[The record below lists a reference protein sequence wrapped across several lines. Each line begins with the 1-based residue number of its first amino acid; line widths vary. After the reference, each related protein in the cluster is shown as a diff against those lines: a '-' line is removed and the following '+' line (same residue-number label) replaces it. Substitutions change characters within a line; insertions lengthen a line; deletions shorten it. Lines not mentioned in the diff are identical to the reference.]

1 MGEES
6 ITIGKNA
13 ICGIII
19 VLLAGLLVVSIFTQ
33 GFGIV
38 KADCPDVVNVT
49 DCPDTTPP
57 VEDNTT
63 EQPALP
69 QITVEF
75 GSYPPLGD
83 ENAPVALVQFSDYQ
97 CPYCARLYS
106 QGEAQLK
113 TSYVAEG
120 KLKLYFRDYPL
131 YFHQWAGY
139 AAVAATCAD
148 EQGKFWE
155 MHGKLFESQGE
166 WSASDVNA
174 SMLFKG
180 YAVELGM
187 DNETFNTCYD
197 NQTHVE
203 KIIADMT
210 EGQSYAY
217 VLGKEGLGTPSNF
230 LIIPKSKVN
239 GDDLKAV
246 VASINDEGGT
256 LVLLENENEYTVLVP
271 GAYSYNV
278 FDAVLS
284 TVDY

>member
-6 ITIGKNA
+6 ITIGKNM

-19 VLLAGLLVVSIFTQ
+19 VLLAGLLVVSVFTQ
-33 GFGIV
+33 GFGVV

-57 VEDNTT
+57 VDDNVTD
-63 EQPALP
+63 QPALP

-83 ENAPVALVQFSDYQ
+83 ENAPVTMVEFSEFQ
-97 CPYCARLYS
+97 CPYCAKLYL
-106 QGEAQLK
+106 QAETKLK
-113 TSYVAEG
+113 TTYIDTG
-120 KLKLYFRDYPL
+120 KMKLYFRDYPL

-139 AAVAATCAD
+139 AAVATRCAD

-155 MHGKLFESQGE
+155 MHHKLFETQGV
-166 WSASDVNA
+166 WSAADVNA
-174 SMLFKG
+174 SLLFKD

-197 NQTHVE
+197 NQTYVE
-203 KIIADMT
+203 DIIADMT
-210 EGQSYAY
+210 VGQSYAY
-217 VLGKEGLGTPSNF
+217 VLGQEGLGTPSNF

-256 LVLLENENEYTVLVP
+256 LVLLENENDYTVLVP
-271 GAYSYNV
+271 GAYPYEV